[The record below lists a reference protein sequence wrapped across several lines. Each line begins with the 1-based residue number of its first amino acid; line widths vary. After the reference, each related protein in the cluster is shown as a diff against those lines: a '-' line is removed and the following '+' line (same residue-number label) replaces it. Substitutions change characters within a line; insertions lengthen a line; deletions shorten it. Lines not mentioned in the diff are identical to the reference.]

1 MLVSLSHEKFDH
13 SIRLINRIFSWL
25 LPIGVDCSLYSTPHS
40 SEHSRVESRCV
51 CSVQSFCPGKI
62 PLFQLLCCILYS
74 VFCIL
79 LHHLLNTLHS
89 GFESRC
95 VEPSFRSV
103 CQQPFI
109 SPVQCA
115 RCLLY
120 HQCALFCENEQ
131 KLQSWQILMLMNNIT
146 ALGVYLI
153 TNPAVS

>member
-1 MLVSLSHEKFDH
+1 MLVSLSHEKFDY

-40 SEHSRVESRCV
+40 SEHSRVESRC
-51 CSVQSFCPGKI
+51 
-62 PLFQLLCCILYS
+62 LCTVFLSWKDSTFSTSLLYS

-120 HQCALFCENEQ
+120 HQYALFCENEQ

>member
-1 MLVSLSHEKFDH
+1 MLVSLSHENFDH
-13 SIRLINRIFSWL
+13 SIRLINRNFSRL
-25 LPIGVDCSLYSTPHS
+25 LPIGVDCSLYSTPNS
-40 SEHSRVESRCV
+40 SKHSRLRAGV
-51 CSVQSFCPGKI
+51 CTVFLSWKDSTFSTSLLYSVFS
-62 PLFQLLCCILYS
+62 ILYS

-109 SPVQCA
+109 SPVQCT

-131 KLQSWQILMLMNNIT
+131 KLQS
-146 ALGVYLI
+146 
-153 TNPAVS
+153 